1 MISGKSLDS
10 IQVGG
15 LYAFRGSSALDSPVI
30 VDKLAIGYAHWH
42 SVLWATKA
50 KRAGKAEIAYF
61 SKYYVPAVIEPWVTR
76 VVEFGEELETIRR
89 GSIVIDASGKLLRA
103 GRGTFKPLEGYKPV
117 DPVLPVEVLS
127 FRESDGPGLGKRD
140 ISSLVDIHLERVE
153 LLNGMVVS

>member
-30 VDKLAIGYAHWH
+30 VDKLALGYVHWH

-50 KRAGKAEIAYF
+50 KRVGKAEIAYF
-61 SKYYVPAVIEPWVTR
+61 RKYYVPAVIEPYVTR
-76 VVEFGEELETIRR
+76 IVTLEEELEYIRR
-89 GSIVIDASGKLLRA
+89 GTIVIDASGKLLRA
-103 GRGTFKPLEGYKPV
+103 GKDMFKPLEGYEPA
-117 DPVLPVEVLS
+117 DLVLPVEVLS

-140 ISSLVDIHLERVE
+140 ISSLVDIHLLRAE
-153 LLNGMVVS
+153 LQDGKVMS

>member
-10 IQVGG
+10 IQIGG

-30 VDKLAIGYAHWH
+30 VDKLAIGYAHWY

-50 KRAGKAEIAYF
+50 KKVGKTGTDYF
-61 SKYYVPAVIEPWVTR
+61 RRYYVPAVIEPWVTR
-76 VVEFGEELETIRR
+76 VVAFGEELETIRR

-103 GRGTFKPLEGYKPV
+103 GRGTFKLLEGYEPV

-127 FRESDGPGLGKRD
+127 FREPDGPGLGKKD
-140 ISSLVDIHLERVE
+140 ISSLVDFHLTRVE
-153 LLNGMVVS
+153 LLNGKVVS

>member
-1 MISGKSLDS
+1 MTSGKSLDS

-15 LYAFRGSSALDSPVI
+15 LYAFKWSSALDSPVI
-30 VDKLAIGYAHWH
+30 VDKLAIGYAHWY

-50 KRAGKAEIAYF
+50 KRIGKTDIAYF
-61 SKYYVPAVIEPWVTR
+61 SEYYVPAVIEPWVTR

-103 GRGTFKPLEGYKPV
+103 GKDMFKPLEGYKPV

-140 ISSLVDIHLERVE
+140 ISSLVDIHLSRAE
-153 LLNGMVVS
+153 LQDGKVVS

>member
-10 IQVGG
+10 IQIGG

-30 VDKLAIGYAHWH
+30 VDKLALGYVHWH

-50 KRAGKAEIAYF
+50 KRVGKAEIAYF
-61 SKYYVPAVIEPWVTR
+61 SKYYVPAVIEPYVTR
-76 VVEFGEELETIRR
+76 IVTLEEELEYIRR
-89 GSIVIDASGKLLRA
+89 GTIVIDASGKQLRA
-103 GRGTFKPLEGYKPV
+103 GKDMFKPLEGYKPV

-140 ISSLVDIHLERVE
+140 ISSLVDINLSRAE
-153 LLNGMVVS
+153 LQDGKVMS

>member
-10 IQVGG
+10 IQIGG

-30 VDKLAIGYAHWH
+30 VDKLAIGYAHWY

-50 KRAGKAEIAYF
+50 KKVGKAEIAYF
-61 SKYYVPAVIEPWVTR
+61 SEYYVPAVIEPYVIR
-76 VVEFGEELETIRR
+76 IVPLEEELETIRR

-103 GRGTFKPLEGYKPV
+103 GRGTFKLLEGYKPV

-127 FRESDGPGLGKRD
+127 FREPGGPGLGKKD
-140 ISSLVDIHLERVE
+140 ISSLVDFHLTRVE
-153 LLNGMVVS
+153 LLNGRVVS